1 MNAYIGRLSQGV
13 GMYSKWMSA
22 LLLALSLFSAC
33 GGKGEGPQSY
43 EEGFIS
49 VGNVTKYPAR
59 VVGWYGEERNQIP
72 EVWIDP
78 GETRQVTDTLP
89 GGTEVHLDLYVDLP
103 GDVMPSTEAVITMNG
118 NMTVVITNASN
129 VVVEYTVTG
138 G

>member
-1 MNAYIGRLSQGV
+1 MWRSVLKATLG
-13 GMYSKWMSA
+13 
-22 LLLALSLFSAC
+22 LSLFLAC
-33 GGKGEGPQSY
+33 GGEAGGPRTY

-49 VGNVTKYPAR
+49 VRNATKYPAR
-59 VVGWYGEERNQIP
+59 VVGWYGEGQNQIP

-78 GETRQVTDTLP
+78 GRTRQVTGTLP
-89 GGTEVHLDLYVDLP
+89 GGTEVHLKLYVDLP
-103 GDVMPSTEAVITMNG
+103 GDVMPSTEAVVTVNG